1 MRVGIEVGGTFTDL
15 LSVDRDGR
23 VRFVK
28 VPSVPRRPDE
38 GAYHALATAGIPPS
52 AIAELVHG
60 STVATNAVLERSGAR
75 IAFVT
80 TKGFRDLLLL
90 QRHNRDRVFDLAYAK
105 PRPIVPRKDCFE
117 VSERVL
123 ADGSVATGLDESEIE
138 ASLVPALA
146 SGGYEA
152 VAICL
157 LNSYANPEHERRL
170 ADVVRQRLPHLLVA
184 VSSDVARQ
192 FREYE
197 RASTTVIAA
206 HVQPVISGYLE
217 RFEKHLAEHGFTG
230 TFSLMQ
236 SNGGRLPSAGVRRN
250 PITAL
255 FSGPAAGVMGAVR
268 QAGQSGYR
276 HLVTFDMGGTSTDV
290 CLVEDGEPELMGQ
303 AVIDGLPV
311 RTPLFGIVS
320 VGAGCGSIVWV
331 DDGGM
336 LRVGPMSAGADPGP
350 ACYGLGGDRPT
361 LTDAHVL
368 RGTIRPEAFLGG
380 TMRIDAEASS
390 RALAPVAER
399 FGMGLPEIAGSAIN
413 LAEANIVRAI
423 QLVSTER
430 GRDPRDF
437 VLVAFGGAGPLH
449 AANVAEDLEIGTVLV
464 PPYAGVL
471 SAYGLLAADYRL
483 FETITRRVVVETG
496 TPVIVQSVCRD
507 MRERVLERMRELG
520 IELHRASLH
529 LGLEMRFVGQAF
541 EVPVELDV
549 DTLPELTVEE
559 LLTRFSDAHHRV
571 FFHGARRDQTVEI
584 VSFRLGVTVPNER
597 VPTLRG
603 QGGHAAG
610 TRRTLRIFER
620 DHEIDCVL
628 TQRQGLTPGASVPG
642 PAIVDDV
649 TSTIFVPSGWRA
661 AIDAS
666 DNLILRR
673 SR

>member
-15 LSVDRDGR
+15 LSVDGDGR

-28 VPSVPRRPDE
+28 VPSVPRRPDD
-38 GAYHALATAGIPPS
+38 GAHHALAAAGIPPS

-60 STVATNAVLERSGAR
+60 STVATNAVLERNGAR
-75 IAFVT
+75 VAFVT

-123 ADGSVATGLDESEIE
+123 ADGSVATALDESEIE
-138 ASLVPALA
+138 ATLVPALA

-170 ADVVRQRLPHLLVA
+170 ADIVRQRLPHLLVA

-290 CLVEDGEPELMGQ
+290 CLVEDGEPELTGQ

-331 DDGGM
+331 DEGGM

-380 TMRIDAEASS
+380 TMHIDAEASS
-390 RALAPVAER
+390 RALAPVAAR
-399 FGMGLPEIAGSAIN
+399 FGMSLPEIAGSAIN

-449 AANVAEDLEIGTVLV
+449 AANVAEDLEIGTVVV

-483 FETITRRVVVETG
+483 FETITRRVVVDTG
-496 TPVIVQSVCRD
+496 TPAIVRSVCRD

-520 IELHRASLH
+520 IELGRVSLS

-541 EVPVELDV
+541 EVPVDLHVE
-549 DTLPELTVEE
+549 TLSELTVEE

-571 FFHGARRDQTVEI
+571 FFHGARRHQTTEI

-597 VPTLRG
+597 VPTLQG
-603 QGGHAAG
+603 QGGHGAG

-620 DHEIDCVL
+620 DREVDCLL
-628 TQRQGLTPGASVPG
+628 TRRQSLTPGAPVPG
-642 PAIVDDV
+642 PAILDDV

-661 AIDAS
+661 EVDPS